1 MWVQF
6 TERFNPCQKN
16 LFWQR
21 FRAAC
26 GDGEFWPRTLSTAW
40 VFLKLCS
47 PCPGVLKSKCTTSAC
62 DVDQLREEV
71 PRERALQIRG
81 VTPPGSL
88 RATRVVLQN
97 CRWQMLWHQ
106 VSHRC
111 GDISAPA
118 VTVGRALGMWKYT
131 RVFCSYF
138 PPPPFKYQD
147 YLKRSDRFFVRNG
160 LCVCSS
166 KPKCVPSDVS
176 DSTRF
181 QVTPWAPPATSGCSS
196 SLCRQLCLPGVLL
209 SMCLTQVQREA
220 VPSLHCLQE
229 GEKARQSS
237 AWSCQLRLIK
247 TSLQI
252 RLSPC
257 VLVLSGFPKPTEN
270 ITTVSVGQRDNEEFQ
285 VAQGS

>member
-1 MWVQF
+1 MLRVVNVNSGPEHFPLPESFSNSAHRIQGCWKTKVLRQRA
-6 TERFNPCQKN
+6 TWISSVRRF
-16 LFWQR
+16 L
-21 FRAAC
+21 
-26 GDGEFWPRTLSTAW
+26 GSELLT
-40 VFLKLCS
+40 
-47 PCPGVLKSKCTTSAC
+47 
-62 DVDQLREEV
+62 
-71 PRERALQIRG
+71 LQICG

-88 RATRVVLQN
+88 QTTRAVLQN

-106 VSHRC
+106 LSHRC

-131 RVFCSYF
+131 RVFFSYF
-138 PPPPFKYQD
+138 PPPPFK

-160 LCVCSS
+160 LCVYSS

-181 QVTPWAPPATSGCSS
+181 QVTPWAPPATTGRSS
-196 SLCRQLCLPGVLL
+196 SFCRQLCLPCMLL
-209 SMCLTQVQREA
+209 STRLAWVQQEA
-220 VPSLHCLQE
+220 VPSLHCLHG

-257 VLVLSGFPKPTEN
+257 VLVLFGFPKSTEN